1 MKTPIISKVYH
12 DPSRSI
18 PRVKRFEKEA
28 KRRFNELSTALQ
40 QLLTDRLTGQLLQGN
55 VSLEL
60 WDYDFAVN
68 SERWDYS
75 GMTGRQLAELQEQI
89 AYLINSILNGETTVE
104 GNYYENWTGYFIE
117 VDYETGTRAAINNL
131 VSQSALI
138 SESVTLQQVLFS
150 QVYQSRLSMVM
161 QQSYSDWLSISDSI
175 RGDLGYLLGES
186 ISAGVHP
193 NALAKAIADKSDTL
207 YWKAQR
213 FARTELIGAYRKG
226 RIQQSE
232 QDEKDYG
239 VKIKYLWLS
248 ALSPTTRR
256 THAAR
261 HGHLYTAEEIQK
273 FYSEKGN
280 RYNCKCSF
288 TEVIVNGYGDPV
300 SPTLQKRLDEQ
311 RVKWV
316 EHLDKVKK

>member
-1 MKTPIISKVYH
+1 MT
-12 DPSRSI
+12 
-18 PRVKRFEKEA
+18 
-28 KRRFNELSTALQ
+28 
-40 QLLTDRLTGQLLQGN
+40 GN
-55 VSLEL
+55 VEL
-60 WDYDFAVN
+60 KLYEPYQFSVN
-68 SERWDYS
+68 SQSWDYS
-75 GMTGRQLAELQEQI
+75 MMTGRQLAELQEQI
-89 AYLINSILNGETTVE
+89 AYLINSILNGETTIE
-104 GNYYENWTGYFIE
+104 GDYYENWVGYFIE
-117 VDYETGTRAAINNL
+117 VDYEAGTRATVNNL
-131 VSQSALI
+131 ISQSALM
-138 SESVTLQQVLFS
+138 SESTSLQQVLFS

-175 RGDLGYLLGES
+175 RGELNWLLAES

-193 NALAKAIADKSDTL
+193 NTLAKAIAEKSDTL

-213 FARTELIGAYRKG
+213 FARTELIGAYRRG

-248 ALSPTTRR
+248 ALSPTTRKW
-256 THAAR
+256 HAER

-273 FYSEKGN
+273 FYRERGN
-280 RYNCKCSF
+280 NFSCKCSF

-316 EHLDKVKK
+316 EHLDKAKK